1 MKQLKLFACLA
12 LLLLGACTGKKSSP
26 DLVNME
32 QNDSLQRII
41 AQRDSEINDMM
52 STLNEIQEGLSAINQ
67 AENRLSIAREGE
79 GANKTA
85 QIKENIKF
93 IANTMARNRELMKR
107 LQQQLRESRFNGDE
121 LRKTIS
127 NLTQQL
133 DDKAQ
138 ELQRLK
144 AELDAKD
151 IHIDEKI
158 DNLNDNVE
166 NLQTDA
172 QQKAQT
178 ISNQDK
184 QLNTA
189 WFVFGTKKEL
199 KEQHIME
206 NGKVLQSNFNKNYFA
221 KIDIRID
228 KEIKFYSK
236 SARILTMH
244 PSGSGKV
251 PLVSIC
257 TVMPWRCSKSTNVE
271 VSCKRGSPPV
281 STTWWAG

>member
-1 MKQLKLFACLA
+1 MKQLKLLACLA

-26 DLVNME
+26 DLANME

-151 IHIDEKI
+151 IHIAELDEKI

-244 PSGSGKV
+244 PSGSYTLTPDVNKQYV
-251 PLVSIC
+251 LRITNPQLFWSTSKYLV
-257 TVMPWRCSKSTNVE
+257 VLVK
-271 VSCKRGSPPV
+271 
-281 STTWWAG
+281 

>member
-26 DLVNME
+26 DLANME

-79 GANKTA
+79 GANKTV

-133 DDKAQ
+133 DDKEQ

-151 IHIDEKI
+151 IHIAELDEKI

-166 NLQTDA
+166 NLQTDT

-244 PSGSGKV
+244 PSGSYTLTPDVNKQYV
-251 PLVSIC
+251 LRITNPQLFWSTSKYLV
-257 TVMPWRCSKSTNVE
+257 VLVK
-271 VSCKRGSPPV
+271 
-281 STTWWAG
+281 

>member
-107 LQQQLRESRFNGDE
+107 LQQQVRASRFNGDE

-151 IHIDEKI
+151 IHIAELDEKI

-244 PSGSGKV
+244 PSGSYTLTPDVNKQYV
-251 PLVSIC
+251 LRITNPQLFWSTSKYLV
-257 TVMPWRCSKSTNVE
+257 VLVK
-271 VSCKRGSPPV
+271 
-281 STTWWAG
+281 

>member
-26 DLVNME
+26 DLANME

-67 AENRLSIAREGE
+67 AENRLGIAREGE

-151 IHIDEKI
+151 IHIAELDEKI

-244 PSGSGKV
+244 PSGSYTLTPDVNKQYV
-251 PLVSIC
+251 LRITNPQLFWSTSKYLV
-257 TVMPWRCSKSTNVE
+257 VLVK
-271 VSCKRGSPPV
+271 
-281 STTWWAG
+281 

>member
-26 DLVNME
+26 DPANME

-151 IHIDEKI
+151 IHIAELDEKI

-244 PSGSGKV
+244 PSGSYTLTPDVNKQYV
-251 PLVSIC
+251 LRITNPQLFWSTSKYLV
-257 TVMPWRCSKSTNVE
+257 VLVK
-271 VSCKRGSPPV
+271 
-281 STTWWAG
+281 

>member
-107 LQQQLRESRFNGDE
+107 LQQQLRESRLNGDE

-151 IHIDEKI
+151 IHIAELDEKI

-244 PSGSGKV
+244 PSGSYTLTPDVNKQYV
-251 PLVSIC
+251 LRITNPQLFWSTSKYLV
-257 TVMPWRCSKSTNVE
+257 VLVK
-271 VSCKRGSPPV
+271 
-281 STTWWAG
+281 

>member
-26 DLVNME
+26 DLANME

-85 QIKENIKF
+85 QIKENLKF

-121 LRKTIS
+121 LRKIIS

-151 IHIDEKI
+151 IHIAELDEKI

-244 PSGSGKV
+244 PSGSYTLTPDVNKQYV
-251 PLVSIC
+251 LRITNPQLFWSTSKYLV
-257 TVMPWRCSKSTNVE
+257 VLVK
-271 VSCKRGSPPV
+271 
-281 STTWWAG
+281 

>member
-26 DLVNME
+26 DLANME

-151 IHIDEKI
+151 IHIAELDEKI
-158 DNLNDNVE
+158 NNLNDNVE

-244 PSGSGKV
+244 PSGSYTLTPDVNKQYV
-251 PLVSIC
+251 LRITNPQLFWSTSKYLV
-257 TVMPWRCSKSTNVE
+257 VLVK
-271 VSCKRGSPPV
+271 
-281 STTWWAG
+281 

>member
-26 DLVNME
+26 DLANME

-85 QIKENIKF
+85 LIKENIKC

-151 IHIDEKI
+151 IHIAELDEKI

-244 PSGSGKV
+244 PSGSYTLTPDVNKQYV
-251 PLVSIC
+251 LRITNPQLFWSTSKYLV
-257 TVMPWRCSKSTNVE
+257 VLVK
-271 VSCKRGSPPV
+271 
-281 STTWWAG
+281 

>member
-26 DLVNME
+26 DLANME

-79 GANKTA
+79 GANKTV

-133 DDKAQ
+133 DDKEQ

-151 IHIDEKI
+151 IHIAELDEKI

-236 SARILTMH
+236 SARVLTMH
-244 PSGSGKV
+244 PSGSYTLTPDVNKQYV
-251 PLVSIC
+251 LRITNPQLFWSTSKYLV
-257 TVMPWRCSKSTNVE
+257 VLVK
-271 VSCKRGSPPV
+271 
-281 STTWWAG
+281 

>member
-12 LLLLGACTGKKSSP
+12 LLLLGACTGKKSSS
-26 DLVNME
+26 DLANME

-79 GANKTA
+79 GANKTV

-133 DDKAQ
+133 DDKEQ

-151 IHIDEKI
+151 IHIAELDEKI

-244 PSGSGKV
+244 PSGSYTLTPDVNKQYV
-251 PLVSIC
+251 LRITNPQLFWSTSKYLV
-257 TVMPWRCSKSTNVE
+257 VLVK
-271 VSCKRGSPPV
+271 
-281 STTWWAG
+281 

>member
-26 DLVNME
+26 DLANME

-79 GANKTA
+79 GANKTV

-151 IHIDEKI
+151 IHIAELDEKI

-221 KIDIRID
+221 KIDIGID

-244 PSGSGKV
+244 PSGSYTLTPDVNKQYV
-251 PLVSIC
+251 LRITNPQLFWSTSKYLV
-257 TVMPWRCSKSTNVE
+257 VLVK
-271 VSCKRGSPPV
+271 
-281 STTWWAG
+281 

>member
-151 IHIDEKI
+151 IHIAELDEKI

-178 ISNQDK
+178 IINQDK

-244 PSGSGKV
+244 PSGSYTLTPDVNKQYV
-251 PLVSIC
+251 LRITNPQLFWSTSKYLV
-257 TVMPWRCSKSTNVE
+257 VLVK
-271 VSCKRGSPPV
+271 
-281 STTWWAG
+281 

>member
-26 DLVNME
+26 DLANME

-151 IHIDEKI
+151 IHIAELDEKI

-189 WFVFGTKKEL
+189 WFVFGTKKERQ
-199 KEQHIME
+199 EQHIME

-244 PSGSGKV
+244 PSGSYTLTPDVNKQYV
-251 PLVSIC
+251 LRITNPQLFWSTSKYLV
-257 TVMPWRCSKSTNVE
+257 VLVK
-271 VSCKRGSPPV
+271 
-281 STTWWAG
+281 

>member
-151 IHIDEKI
+151 IHIAELDEKI

-244 PSGSGKV
+244 PSGSYTLTPDVNKQYV
-251 PLVSIC
+251 LRITNPQLFWSTSKYLVIL
-257 TVMPWRCSKSTNVE
+257 VK
-271 VSCKRGSPPV
+271 
-281 STTWWAG
+281 

>member
-12 LLLLGACTGKKSSP
+12 FLLLGACTGKKSSP
-26 DLVNME
+26 DLANME

-144 AELDAKD
+144 AELDAKE
-151 IHIDEKI
+151 IHIAELDEKI

-244 PSGSGKV
+244 PSGSYTLTPDVNKQYV
-251 PLVSIC
+251 LRITNPQLFWSTSKYLV
-257 TVMPWRCSKSTNVE
+257 VLVK
-271 VSCKRGSPPV
+271 
-281 STTWWAG
+281 

>member
-26 DLVNME
+26 DLANME

-107 LQQQLRESRFNGDE
+107 LQQQLRASRFNGDE

-151 IHIDEKI
+151 IHIAELDEKI

-244 PSGSGKV
+244 PSGSYTLTPDVNKQYV
-251 PLVSIC
+251 LRITNPQLFWSTSKYLV
-257 TVMPWRCSKSTNVE
+257 VLVK
-271 VSCKRGSPPV
+271 
-281 STTWWAG
+281 

>member
-12 LLLLGACTGKKSSP
+12 LLLLGACTGKKPSP

-151 IHIDEKI
+151 IHIAELDEKI
-158 DNLNDNVE
+158 DNLNANVE

-244 PSGSGKV
+244 PSGSYTLTPDVNKQYV
-251 PLVSIC
+251 LRITNPQLFWSTSKYLV
-257 TVMPWRCSKSTNVE
+257 VLVK
-271 VSCKRGSPPV
+271 
-281 STTWWAG
+281 

>member
-26 DLVNME
+26 DRENME

-151 IHIDEKI
+151 IHIAELDEKI

-244 PSGSGKV
+244 PSGSYTLTPDVNKQYV
-251 PLVSIC
+251 LRITNPQLFWSTSKYLV
-257 TVMPWRCSKSTNVE
+257 VLVK
-271 VSCKRGSPPV
+271 
-281 STTWWAG
+281 

>member
-26 DLVNME
+26 DLANME

-107 LQQQLRESRFNGDE
+107 LQQQLRDSRFNGDE

-151 IHIDEKI
+151 IHIAELDEKI

-244 PSGSGKV
+244 PSGSYTLTPDVNKQYV
-251 PLVSIC
+251 LRITNPQLFWSTSKYLV
-257 TVMPWRCSKSTNVE
+257 VLVK
-271 VSCKRGSPPV
+271 
-281 STTWWAG
+281 

>member
-12 LLLLGACTGKKSSP
+12 ILLLGACTGKKSSP
-26 DLVNME
+26 DLANME

-151 IHIDEKI
+151 IHIAELDEKI

-244 PSGSGKV
+244 PSGSYTLTPDVNKQYV
-251 PLVSIC
+251 LRITNPQLFWSTSKYLV
-257 TVMPWRCSKSTNVE
+257 VLVK
-271 VSCKRGSPPV
+271 
-281 STTWWAG
+281 

>member
-26 DLVNME
+26 DLANME

-151 IHIDEKI
+151 IHIAELDEKI

-199 KEQHIME
+199 KEQRIID
-206 NGKVLQSNFNKNYFA
+206 GDRVLESNFNKSYFT
-221 KIDIRID
+221 KIDIRVE
-228 KEIKFYSK
+228 KEIKLYSK
-236 SARILTMH
+236 YAKILTMH
-244 PSGSGKV
+244 PSDSYTLEKDANKQYV
-251 PLVSIC
+251 LRITNPQIFWSTSKYLVIL
-257 TVMPWRCSKSTNVE
+257 VK
-271 VSCKRGSPPV
+271 
-281 STTWWAG
+281 

>member
-26 DLVNME
+26 DLANME

-151 IHIDEKI
+151 IHIAELDEKI

-244 PSGSGKV
+244 PSGSYTLTPDVNKQYV
-251 PLVSIC
+251 LRITNPQQFWSTSKYLV
-257 TVMPWRCSKSTNVE
+257 VLVK
-271 VSCKRGSPPV
+271 
-281 STTWWAG
+281 

>member
-1 MKQLKLFACLA
+1 MKQFKSLAFFA
-12 LLLLGACTGKKSSP
+12 LLLLSACTGKKAAP
-26 DLVNME
+26 DLGNIE

-52 STLNEIQEGLSAINQ
+52 STLNDIQDGLSAINQ
-67 AENRLSIAREGE
+67 AENRLTVVREGE
-79 GANKTA
+79 GANKAA
-85 QIKENIKF
+85 QIKENLAF
-93 IANTMARNRELMKR
+93 IANTMARNRDLVKR

-121 LRKTIS
+121 LRKTID
-127 NLTQQL
+127 NLTRQIEE
-133 DDKAQ
+133 KEQ
-138 ELQRLK
+138 EVQRLK
-144 AELDAKD
+144 AELSAKD
-151 IHIDEKI
+151 VHIAELDQKI

-199 KEQHIME
+199 KEQHIVE
-206 NGKVLQSNFNKNYFA
+206 NGKVLQANFNKNYFA
-221 KIDIRID
+221 KIDIRVD
-228 KEIKFYSK
+228 KEIKLYSK

-244 PSGSGKV
+244 PSGSYTLTPDVNKQYV
-251 PLVSIC
+251 LRITNPQLFWSTSKYLV
-257 TVMPWRCSKSTNVE
+257 VLVK
-271 VSCKRGSPPV
+271 
-281 STTWWAG
+281 

>member
-26 DLVNME
+26 DLANME

-151 IHIDEKI
+151 IHIAELDEKI
-158 DNLNDNVE
+158 DNLNENVE

-244 PSGSGKV
+244 PSGSYTLTPDVNKQYV
-251 PLVSIC
+251 LRITNPQLFWSTSKYLV
-257 TVMPWRCSKSTNVE
+257 VLVK
-271 VSCKRGSPPV
+271 
-281 STTWWAG
+281 

>member
-26 DLVNME
+26 DLANME

-144 AELDAKD
+144 SELDAKD
-151 IHIDEKI
+151 IHIAELDEKI

-244 PSGSGKV
+244 PSGSYTLTPDVNKQYV
-251 PLVSIC
+251 LRITNPQLFWSTSKYLV
-257 TVMPWRCSKSTNVE
+257 VLVK
-271 VSCKRGSPPV
+271 
-281 STTWWAG
+281 

>member
-107 LQQQLRESRFNGDE
+107 LQHQLRESRFNGDE

-138 ELQRLK
+138 ELQRIK

-151 IHIDEKI
+151 IHIAELDEKI

-244 PSGSGKV
+244 PSGSYTLTPDVNKQYV
-251 PLVSIC
+251 LRITNPQLFWSTSKYLV
-257 TVMPWRCSKSTNVE
+257 VLVK
-271 VSCKRGSPPV
+271 
-281 STTWWAG
+281 

>member
-26 DLVNME
+26 DLANME

-151 IHIDEKI
+151 IHIAELDEKI

-244 PSGSGKV
+244 PSGSYTLTPDVNKQYV
-251 PLVSIC
+251 LRITNPQLFWSISKYLV
-257 TVMPWRCSKSTNVE
+257 VLVK
-271 VSCKRGSPPV
+271 
-281 STTWWAG
+281 

>member
-26 DLVNME
+26 DLANME

-52 STLNEIQEGLSAINQ
+52 STLNEIQEGLSAISQ

-151 IHIDEKI
+151 IHIAELDEKI

-244 PSGSGKV
+244 PSGSYTLTPDVNKQYV
-251 PLVSIC
+251 LRITNPQLFWSTSKYLV
-257 TVMPWRCSKSTNVE
+257 VLVK
-271 VSCKRGSPPV
+271 
-281 STTWWAG
+281 

>member
-26 DLVNME
+26 DLANME

-93 IANTMARNRELMKR
+93 IAKTMARNRELMKR

-151 IHIDEKI
+151 IHIAELDEKI

-244 PSGSGKV
+244 PSGSYTLTPDVNKQYV
-251 PLVSIC
+251 LRITNPQLFWSTSKYLV
-257 TVMPWRCSKSTNVE
+257 VLVK
-271 VSCKRGSPPV
+271 
-281 STTWWAG
+281 

>member
-52 STLNEIQEGLSAINQ
+52 STLNESQEGLSAINQ

-151 IHIDEKI
+151 IHIAELDEKI

-228 KEIKFYSK
+228 KEITFYSK

-244 PSGSGKV
+244 PSGSYTLTPDVNKQYV
-251 PLVSIC
+251 LRITNPQLFWSTSKYLV
-257 TVMPWRCSKSTNVE
+257 VLVK
-271 VSCKRGSPPV
+271 
-281 STTWWAG
+281 

>member
-26 DLVNME
+26 DLANME

-79 GANKTA
+79 GANETA

-151 IHIDEKI
+151 IHIAELDEKI

-244 PSGSGKV
+244 PSGSYTLTPDVNKQYV
-251 PLVSIC
+251 LRITNPQLFWSTSKYLV
-257 TVMPWRCSKSTNVE
+257 VLVK
-271 VSCKRGSPPV
+271 
-281 STTWWAG
+281 

>member
-26 DLVNME
+26 DLANME

-79 GANKTA
+79 GANKTV

-93 IANTMARNRELMKR
+93 IATTMARNRELMKR

-151 IHIDEKI
+151 IHIAELDEKI

-244 PSGSGKV
+244 PSGSYTLTPDVNKQYV
-251 PLVSIC
+251 LRITNPQLFWSTSKYLV
-257 TVMPWRCSKSTNVE
+257 VLVK
-271 VSCKRGSPPV
+271 
-281 STTWWAG
+281 

>member
-151 IHIDEKI
+151 IHIAELDEKI

-166 NLQTDA
+166 NLQADA

-244 PSGSGKV
+244 PSGSYTLTPDVNKQYV
-251 PLVSIC
+251 LRITNPQLFWSTSKYLV
-257 TVMPWRCSKSTNVE
+257 VLVK
-271 VSCKRGSPPV
+271 
-281 STTWWAG
+281 

>member
-151 IHIDEKI
+151 IHIAELDEKI

-244 PSGSGKV
+244 PSGSYTLTPDVTKQYV
-251 PLVSIC
+251 LRITNPQLFWSTSKYLV
-257 TVMPWRCSKSTNVE
+257 VLVK
-271 VSCKRGSPPV
+271 
-281 STTWWAG
+281 

>member
-26 DLVNME
+26 DLANME

-79 GANKTA
+79 GANKTV

-133 DDKAQ
+133 DDKEQ

-151 IHIDEKI
+151 IHIAELDEKI
-158 DNLNDNVE
+158 DNLSDNVE

-244 PSGSGKV
+244 PSGSYTLTPDVNKQYV
-251 PLVSIC
+251 LRITNPQLFWSTSKYLV
-257 TVMPWRCSKSTNVE
+257 VLVK
-271 VSCKRGSPPV
+271 
-281 STTWWAG
+281 

>member
-12 LLLLGACTGKKSSP
+12 FLLLGACTGKKSSP
-26 DLVNME
+26 DLANME

-107 LQQQLRESRFNGDE
+107 LQLQLRESRFNGDE

-127 NLTQQL
+127 NLTRQL

-151 IHIDEKI
+151 IHIAELDEKI

-244 PSGSGKV
+244 PSGSYTLTPDVNKQYV
-251 PLVSIC
+251 LRITNPQLFWSTSKYLV
-257 TVMPWRCSKSTNVE
+257 VLVK
-271 VSCKRGSPPV
+271 
-281 STTWWAG
+281 